1 MEKQYINGVFFKEKV
16 FENGGSQ
23 IKTSIKVDE
32 FIKQLQEI
40 KNEKG
45 YANININKRREPS
58 EKGITH
64 YAEVDTWKPEKQ
76 KDNSAENPE
85 VLPF

>member
-45 YANININKRREPS
+45 YANIIISKRKQPS
-58 EKGITH
+58 DKGITH
-64 YAEVDTWKPEKQ
+64 YATVDTWKPEK
-76 KDNSAENPE
+76 KENTNDK
-85 VLPF
+85 LPF